1 VSGSYQDT
9 NALAIITIAGWS
21 QGCSAVKI
29 TAGGKSVDAGNL
41 NISSGN
47 GTVYVTGLE
56 GVARA
61 FDADLSITFT

>member
-1 VSGSYQDT
+1 
-9 NALAIITIAGWS
+9 LANITIAGWS
-21 QGCSAVKI
+21 QGCSAAKI
-29 TAGGKSVDAGNL
+29 TAGGKSVDVGNL

-47 GTVYVTGLE
+47 GTVYVTGLD